1 MKKAAIISLIF
12 LIGTYNCSAQSSDIK
27 KKIIVIDPGH
37 GGRDS
42 GTITTNG
49 IQEKEVVLDI
59 ARSMIFWNKTILNN
73 AFNIYLTRSKDTLI
87 SLSDRTRLAKHLK
100 PDIFISLHCN
110 HSESKSIKGVEIYMY
125 DSKLKYSEISPKA
138 KNSAQIILRKLE
150 KNLGLKT
157 NGVRTANFQVLRETV
172 KLCPSLLLEL
182 GYMSNND
189 EALYFEKEENRNAI
203 GLAVLMALKEK
214 LQ

>member
-1 MKKAAIISLIF
+1 MKKAVIIF
-12 LIGTYNCSAQSSDIK
+12 LIFKLGTYNCSAQSSDIK
-27 KKIIVIDPGH
+27 RKIIVIDPGH

-59 ARSMIFWNKTILNN
+59 ARSMVFWNRNILNN
-73 AFNIYLTRSKDTLI
+73 AFDIYLTRSKDTLI

-110 HSESKSIKGVEIYMY
+110 HSARKSIKGVEIYMY
-125 DSKLKYSEISPKA
+125 DSKLKYSEISPESE
-138 KNSAQIILRKLE
+138 NSAQTILRKLE

-157 NGVRTANFQVLRETV
+157 NGIRIANFQVLRETI

-182 GYMSNND
+182 GYLSNND
-189 EALYFEKEENRNAI
+189 EALYLGKEENRNAI
-203 GLAVLMALKEK
+203 GLAVLMALKEE
-214 LQ
+214 

>member
-1 MKKAAIISLIF
+1 MISLI
-12 LIGTYNCSAQSSDIK
+12 LVLGTYNCRAQSSDIK

-42 GTITTNG
+42 GTISTNG
-49 IQEKEVVLDI
+49 IQEKEVVLDVALSI
-59 ARSMIFWNKTILNN
+59 IYWNRAVLNN
-73 AFNIYLTRSKDTLI
+73 AFDIYLTRSKDTLI
-87 SLSDRTRLAKHLK
+87 SLSDRTRLAKHLR

-110 HSESKSIKGVEIYMY
+110 HSKSKSIKGVEIYMY

-138 KNSAQIILRKLE
+138 KNSAQTILRKLK

-157 NGVRTANFQVLRETV
+157 NEVRTANFQVLRETV
-172 KLCPSLLLEL
+172 KLFPSLLLEL

-203 GLAVLMALKEK
+203 GLAVLMALKEE
-214 LQ
+214 